1 MLDQLKP
8 RSPTNI
14 EVFDIGTVNLETAGK
29 EDKIRVANLLFKMV
43 SRIVREG
50 RISASKNTGPSL
62 PIIEKDI
69 GHKIKAQFKETYANT
84 CRIDRQIYD
93 GDIFI
98 HHHNEIRRGPGSY
111 EFEENLVW
119 IVLYGQEI
127 FRALWGWNKVD
138 NKSLVISTSSEA
150 REVYGEIQKKWKA
163 ISYND
168 DLKDQLP

>member
-50 RISASKNTGPSL
+50 RISASKNTDTRP
-62 PIIEKDI
+62 PILEKDI
-69 GHKIKAQFKETYANT
+69 GHRIKAQFKETYANT

-98 HHHNEIRRGPGSY
+98 HHHSETKRGPGSY

-127 FRALWGWNKVD
+127 FRALWHWNKVD

-150 REVYGEIQKKWKA
+150 REVYAEIQKRWQEIA
-163 ISYND
+163 
-168 DLKDQLP
+168 

>member
-1 MLDQLKP
+1 MLDQLKH
-8 RSPTNI
+8 RSPADI

-29 EDKIRVANLLFKMV
+29 EDKTRVANLLFKMV

-50 RISASKNTGPSL
+50 RISTSEKTDPRP

-69 GHKIKAQFKETYANT
+69 GHGIKAQFKETYANT

-98 HHHNEIRRGPGSY
+98 HHHSETRRGPGSY

-127 FRALWGWNKVD
+127 FRALWSWNKID
-138 NKSLVISTSSEA
+138 YKSLVISTGSEA
-150 REVYGEIQKKWKA
+150 REVYAEIQKRWQKIA
-163 ISYND
+163 
-168 DLKDQLP
+168 